1 MLHTSQTLRLLPVT
15 TRLTSSTGE
24 AWNRETVLQRMRATP
39 IAWLML
45 LAIVPVAALAY
56 WDEER
61 QSAVA
66 LSDFAQEQATLA
78 RSLAA
83 DLSTRLE
90 AAQHDAFA
98 VAQSRLVGQPTSTS
112 IIGGYLS
119 AVVRSSGAVP
129 LPPPASSD
137 RAVQLSF
144 PIPDGGIVDLTVS
157 MASLFTDLKAIE
169 RPNSV
174 MLLLRPPGTRGFY
187 TTDGRF
193 LSSNAVLAGLD
204 DGSAYVRLSRQES
217 GRIGLSPRTALA
229 GLARIDAGVSGQWGI
244 VAVASAERER
254 DRERW
259 ARWRLIL
266 SVATASGLVLT
277 FGGLA
282 MRNQRKE
289 LLLQHQL
296 ALADLIRQR
305 DERLERAGRAA
316 TMGTLAVGVA
326 HEISTPLG
334 IIAGRAEQLMSRV
347 ANDERSSSGVRV
359 IIEQIDRIHRVIRG
373 LLGLAR
379 GDAPTAEAIESN
391 ALVREAVSLV
401 EHRFEQAGVHLRTQ
415 VSSQLPPLHGDPRL
429 LEHAVV
435 NLLLNACDAC
445 PRGGAVAVTAR
456 ADDAGRELTI
466 AVVDDGPGISQADA
480 GRVLEPFF
488 STKASGKGTGIGL
501 AIVQEIVTSHRGSL
515 SLESVK
521 PHGTRAVIRLPSSTD
536 SQEADLAH

>member
-1 MLHTSQTLRLLPVT
+1 
-15 TRLTSSTGE
+15 
-24 AWNRETVLQRMRATP
+24 
-39 IAWLML
+39 ML

-112 IIGGYLS
+112 IIGRYLS

>member
-244 VAVASAERER
+244 VAVA
-254 DRERW
+254 
-259 ARWRLIL
+259 
-266 SVATASGLVLT
+266 VA
-277 FGGLA
+277 
-282 MRNQRKE
+282 
-289 LLLQHQL
+289 
-296 ALADLIRQR
+296 
-305 DERLERAGRAA
+305 
-316 TMGTLAVGVA
+316 
-326 HEISTPLG
+326 
-334 IIAGRAEQLMSRV
+334 
-347 ANDERSSSGVRV
+347 
-359 IIEQIDRIHRVIRG
+359 
-373 LLGLAR
+373 
-379 GDAPTAEAIESN
+379 
-391 ALVREAVSLV
+391 
-401 EHRFEQAGVHLRTQ
+401 
-415 VSSQLPPLHGDPRL
+415 
-429 LEHAVV
+429 
-435 NLLLNACDAC
+435 
-445 PRGGAVAVTAR
+445 
-456 ADDAGRELTI
+456 
-466 AVVDDGPGISQADA
+466 
-480 GRVLEPFF
+480 
-488 STKASGKGTGIGL
+488 
-501 AIVQEIVTSHRGSL
+501 
-515 SLESVK
+515 
-521 PHGTRAVIRLPSSTD
+521 
-536 SQEADLAH
+536 